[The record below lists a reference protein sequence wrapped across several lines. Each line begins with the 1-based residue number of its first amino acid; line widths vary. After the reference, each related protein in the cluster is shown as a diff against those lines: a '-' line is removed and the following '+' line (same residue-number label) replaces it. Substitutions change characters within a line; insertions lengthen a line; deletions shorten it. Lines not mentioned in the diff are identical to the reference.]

1 LNEVKRKAI
10 HLSALAIPIGVWLV
24 SSSTAFGVLGLI
36 GSIWITGDALRL
48 IIPSWNE
55 KLSRIFNPVI
65 RQKEKKKSLTGS
77 SYLLLSS
84 FLSVAFYPKPIAV
97 LALTFLILGD
107 TAAALVGSRW
117 GRISLFPGKSLE
129 GSLACL
135 GACLAIGLALDLVPF
150 WKVLIG
156 AVVAAAAEALPFG
169 PDDNLTMP
177 LTSGA
182 VMTLL

>member
-55 KLSRIFNPVI
+55 KASRILNPVI
-65 RQKEKKKSLTGS
+65 REKEKKNFLTGS

-117 GRISLFPGKSLE
+117 GRIPLFSGKSLE

-135 GACLAIGLALDLVPF
+135 GACMAIGLTLDLVPF
-150 WKVLIG
+150 WKALIG

-177 LTSGA
+177 LTSGV